1 MAIRLYDEAIY
12 EKIKKWVKDP
22 NMRVLSPNES
32 SRLFQLRADQTDDK
46 PITLPMIA
54 ISRGSN
60 IDIATTKRALTEDG
74 QHIYASEDRSL
85 VLNAIPMELS
95 YQLDIYCKYFNE
107 ADEYLRNFLFN
118 LINYPKISIE
128 IPYNNTKII
137 HNSTIRVESPVADT
151 SDIPERLISGQFTRL
166 SISIKIDDAYMFSVP
181 WLDNWSISETNEIVI
196 NE

>member
-1 MAIRLYDEAIY
+1 MRGGYMAIRLYDEAIY

-32 SRLFQLRADQTDDK
+32 SRLFQLKADQTDDK
-46 PITLPMIA
+46 PITLPLIA

-74 QHIYASEDRSL
+74 QHVYATEDRSL

-137 HNSTIRVESPVADT
+137 HNSTIRVESPVTDT

-181 WLDNWSISETNEIVI
+181 
-196 NE
+196 